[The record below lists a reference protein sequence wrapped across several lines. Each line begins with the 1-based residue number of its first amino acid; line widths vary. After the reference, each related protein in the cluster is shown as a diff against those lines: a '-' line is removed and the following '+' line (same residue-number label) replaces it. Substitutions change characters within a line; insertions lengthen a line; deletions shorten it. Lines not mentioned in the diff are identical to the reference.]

1 MNHNMK
7 GKTISLRAL
16 EPTDLDI
23 LYKWENDANLWMVT
37 DTMAPFSRQMLWQY
51 LENYTGDIY
60 QSRELRLMACDTVT
74 GEPVGTVDFFN
85 FSPLNNRAELGLF
98 IAPEW
103 RGRGIGREAL
113 ELLCD
118 YACNHIGLRQ
128 IYVYIPVDN
137 EPCLSLFDDYGFT
150 RVGVLKH
157 WVKRGNVYTD
167 VVLMQL
173 IF

>member
-1 MNHNMK
+1 MK
-7 GKTISLRAL
+7 YNLKGEHVLLRAL

-23 LYKWENDANLWMVT
+23 LYKWENDAKLWLVT

-60 QSRELRLMACDTVT
+60 QSRELRLMVCDVAT
-74 GEPVGTVDFFN
+74 GEPIGTVDFFN

-98 IAPEW
+98 IAPEF
-103 RGRGIGREAL
+103 RGRGLGRKAL

-128 IYVYIPVDN
+128 IYVYITVDN
-137 EPCLSLFDDYGFT
+137 EACLSLFDDYGFSH
-150 RVGVLKH
+150 VGILKH
-157 WVKRGNVYTD
+157 WVKRGNRYTD
-167 VVLMQL
+167 VVLMQ
-173 IF
+173 IVF

>member
-1 MNHNMK
+1 MKHNLK
-7 GKTISLRAL
+7 GEKVFLRAL

-23 LYKWENDANLWMVT
+23 LYKWENDARLWLVT

-51 LENYTGDIY
+51 LQDYNGDIY
-60 QSRELRLMACDTVT
+60 QSKELRLMACDAVN
-74 GEPVGTVDFFN
+74 GAPIGTVDFYN
-85 FSPLNNRAELGLF
+85 FSPLNNHAELGLF

-103 RGRGIGREAL
+103 RGQGIGRQTL

-118 YACNHIGLRQ
+118 YASNHIGLRQ
-128 IYVYIPVDN
+128 IYVYITVDN
-137 EPCLSLFDDYGFT
+137 EACLSLFDDYGFC
-150 RVGVLKH
+150 RVGTLKN
-157 WVKRGNVYTD
+157 WVKRGNAYTD